1 MSKVRFDPS
10 LHPLLTLEDTLEYL
24 NLVLDRKLTDQENAD
39 VVAFLRTL

>member
-10 LHPLLTLEDTLEYL
+10 LHPLLTLEYL
-24 NLVLDRKLTDQENAD
+24 NLVLDRKLTDQEKAD